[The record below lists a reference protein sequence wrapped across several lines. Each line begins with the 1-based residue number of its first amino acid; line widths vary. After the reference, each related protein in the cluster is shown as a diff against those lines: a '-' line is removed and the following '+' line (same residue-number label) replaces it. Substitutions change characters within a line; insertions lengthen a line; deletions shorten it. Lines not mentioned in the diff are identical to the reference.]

1 MKLSEAQAL
10 VTKTLNIAQREGFN
24 ISISI
29 VDTAGLQVM
38 FSRMD
43 GTALGTIDVANKK
56 ARTAALFHSDSKAL
70 GAVARSGS
78 ALYTLENTN
87 GGMISFG
94 GGLVIRNEQG
104 NVIGGL
110 GVAGATLEADE
121 EIAQEALYG

>member
-24 ISISI
+24 ISVSI
-29 VDTAGLQVM
+29 VDTAGLQMM

-56 ARTAALFHSDSKAL
+56 ARTAALFHSDSKVL
-70 GAVARSGS
+70 GAVACSGS

>member
-1 MKLSEAQAL
+1 MKLVDAQAL
-10 VTKTLNIAQREGFN
+10 ITKAQKIAQRDGF
-24 ISISI
+24 SISVSV
-29 VDTAGLQVM
+29 VDVAGLQVL

-56 ARTAALFHSDSKAL
+56 ARTAALFHTDAKAL
-70 GAVARSGS
+70 GEVARAGS
-78 ALYTLENTN
+78 SLYTLENTN

-104 NVIGGL
+104 DVIGGF

>member
-1 MKLSEAQAL
+1 VS
-10 VTKTLNIAQREGFN
+10 V
-24 ISISI
+24 
-29 VDTAGLQVM
+29 VDVAGLQVL

-56 ARTAALFHSDSKAL
+56 ARTAALFHTDAKAL
-70 GAVARSGS
+70 GEVARAGS
-78 ALYTLENTN
+78 SLYTLENTN

-104 NVIGGL
+104 DVIGGF